1 MDDLSEVEGGQ
12 ETSEREGHF
21 SSRNIKTSSHSNQ
34 LLEKYHS
41 NQLLEKYLNNQF
53 LARNH
58 PPLFTQ
64 ITISRQVPALLDD
77 DHVNLDNVHGH
88 HHSLLLGLH
97 TKVFAVHE
105 NSILGFNSKVYVHV
119 YFT

>member
-21 SSRNIKTSSHSNQ
+21 SSRNIKTSS
-34 LLEKYHS
+34 HS